1 MTVKTS
7 TVYDL
12 LKFWN
17 NLGINGSTKIQKR
30 LQWRFSYFEEALF
43 ARWLS
48 FKSSL
53 FIFITLS
60 MTSTTSWAVWKKI
73 MKKWQRNEGVYFYLK
88 EEQTLQLWRI
98 NQGRTGGDTGEGP
111 GPHLIFRPKW
121 GQKKIF
127 FGDQAPPPISI
138 SGSGWPSP
146 LIWRSGYTTEG
157 NPIKRRIPVERC
169 TDYTEWDETGNIK
182 IVAAI

>member
-1 MTVKTS
+1 M
-7 TVYDL
+7 
-12 LKFWN
+12 
-17 NLGINGSTKIQKR
+17 KI
-30 LQWRFSYFEEALF
+30 LILWR
-43 ARWLS
+43 S
-48 FKSSL
+48 FICSLTFFQILPLHFHNIVNDIYNVLSSL
-53 FIFITLS
+53 EKNQEK
-60 MTSTTSWAVWKKI
+60 MTE
-73 MKKWQRNEGVYFYLK
+73 KWGSLFLP
-88 EEQTLQLWRI
+88 
-98 NQGRTGGDTGEGP
+98 QGRTDVTAVTDQSRKDRGDTGEGP

-127 FGDQAPPPISI
+127 FGDQAPPISI
-138 SGSGWPSP
+138 SGSEWPSP